1 MYKLFFIAK
10 NNMKKQRSDMITF
23 LIITCLSALLIVDCV
38 SALIGINHILDD
50 KFEEINGSH
59 VILYNRTT
67 EAETESAGIAFT
79 QNSLITDY
87 EVTPVVQIHAEYKN
101 AKDEEYSSYSFMIE
115 DFDQVKRQMNVT
127 IPEFGHNVNDILLP
141 YNQKSSFDIGDVLQ
155 IKLDNEIYSFN
166 VAGYLEDPYYCS
178 TMNITTF
185 YCGMHKDMIDK
196 LVNSH
201 PNIAERFNAH
211 KGLAD
216 ITKFAKDYTTDDLES
231 DIAEVYK
238 ANLKKYSQLEPDKNY
253 TQYFLINWDMMKG
266 GSLFVPM
273 IAMAIILLFG
283 AIILIIGLII
293 ISFSIKNFIQR
304 NMKNTGIME
313 AAGYKVS
320 ELRWALTIEI
330 GIVAAIGSAIGI
342 LISIFTIKTF
352 GNIVSSVLGL
362 SWNQPVN
369 IPVAVYTFLG
379 ILAVVIFVSRLISRV
394 YRKITVLDALR
405 GGINTHNYKKNVFSF
420 EKTSL
425 PVSLTLSLKE
435 TFGNLGRNI
444 ALVIISAVLM
454 IATLA
459 GFGIKENY
467 GDDPEAMLN
476 IWGFEL
482 ADAQV
487 LNNSGT
493 DIAEDLRKLPG
504 VKNVLVEIGFEPAVF
519 FNGKKDTV
527 YTYAVDDF
535 NNTQYT
541 FMIEGRF
548 PEKENEILVSNGV
561 ALDLGLKIGD
571 VVEIEFADTKENYII
586 TGINQRIERMG
597 RTLYMR
603 IDGAKKII
611 PGSITDVYLYKI
623 TAQDN
628 VSFDMIKKEV
638 KKFAEDNNL
647 SIRCGNLKQEMDG
660 TVKTV
665 NASMNAV
672 CFVILIITTLVVIFV
687 ESLIIRAKISRD
699 WKNYGIS
706 KAIGQTSLGLMVQIM
721 LTNIPAITI
730 GALIGVVLSE
740 GAGKL
745 LTRAAF
751 SLFAMK
757 EAAFKIS
764 ITAMLIGFLGIIFV
778 AIITSFLTG
787 LKVRRLIPVEM
798 ITEE

>member
-1 MYKLFFIAK
+1 MYKLFVIAK

-59 VILYNRTT
+59 IILYNKTT
-67 EAETESAGIAFT
+67 EAETESAKIAFT

-87 EVTPVVQIHAEYKN
+87 EVTPLIQIHAEYKN
-101 AKDEEYSSYSFMIE
+101 AKDEEYSSYSFLIE
-115 DFDQVKRQMNVT
+115 DFDQAKRQMQVT
-127 IPEFGHNVNDILLP
+127 VPEFGHNFNDILLP
-141 YNQKSSFDIGDVLQ
+141 FNQKSSFDIGDELQ
-155 IKLDNEIYSFN
+155 IKLDGEIYTFN

-196 LVNSH
+196 LVSEH
-201 PNIAERFNAH
+201 PTIAERFNAH
-211 KGLAD
+211 KGQAD
-216 ITKFAKDYTTDDLES
+216 ISKFTKDYTTDDLEG
-231 DIAEVYK
+231 DIAEIYK
-238 ANLKKYSQLEPDKNY
+238 ANLKKYSELEPDKNY

-266 GSLFVPM
+266 GSMFVPL
-273 IAMAIILLFG
+273 IVMAIILLFG
-283 AIILIIGLII
+283 TIILIIGLII

-313 AAGYKVS
+313 AAGYTVS
-320 ELRWALTIEI
+320 ELRWALSIEI

-342 LISIFTIKTF
+342 FISMFTIKTF

-369 IPVAVYTFLG
+369 IPVALYTFLG
-379 ILAVVIFVSRLISRV
+379 ILAVVILVSRLISRI
-394 YRKITVLDALR
+394 YKKITVLDALR
-405 GGINTHNYKKNVFSF
+405 GGINAHNYKKNVFSF
-420 EKTSL
+420 EKASL
-425 PVSLTLSLKE
+425 PVPLTLALKE
-435 TFGNLGRNI
+435 TFGNPGRNI
-444 ALVIISAVLM
+444 AMVLISAVLM

-487 LNNSGT
+487 INKSGT
-493 DIAEDLRKLPG
+493 DIADELRKLLG
-504 VKNVLVEIGFEPAVF
+504 VKNVLVEVGFEPTVY

-535 NNTQYT
+535 NYTNNT
-541 FMIEGRF
+541 FMIDGRY
-548 PEKENEILVSNGV
+548 PGKENEIMVSNGV
-561 ALDLGLKIGD
+561 AQDLGLKIGD
-571 VVEIEFADTKENYII
+571 VLEIEFADTKENYII

-611 PGSITDVYLYKI
+611 PGSITDVYTYKI

-628 VSFDMIKKEV
+628 VSFDKIKEEV
-638 KKFAEDNNL
+638 NKFANANDL
-647 SIRCGNLKQEMDG
+647 SIRCGNLKKEMDG
-660 TVKTV
+660 TIETV

-672 CFVILIITTLVVIFV
+672 CFVILVITTLVVIFV
-687 ESLIIRAKISRD
+687 ESLVIRAKINRD
-699 WKNYGIS
+699 WKNFGIS

-721 LTNIPAITI
+721 LTNIPSITI

-740 GAGKL
+740 SAGKL
-745 LTRAAF
+745 FTRAAF

-757 EAAFKIS
+757 EAAFNIS
-764 ITAMLIGFLGIIFV
+764 ITAMLIGFFGIIFV
-778 AIITSFLTG
+778 AVITSFLTG